1 MNIFEIYKKKIQ
13 DLVIANCKNLNI
25 DSKVNFAGV
34 AFEIPPQEFNFD
46 LSSNIALVLG
56 KKTKQSP
63 VKLANLIK
71 ELLLENL
78 DDFKEVSMAG
88 PGFINFKFNS
98 KTYQYLIL
106 EILKSNNEYGSSPE
120 NNKKYNIEFVSAN
133 PTGPMHIGHSRGA
146 IYGDVL
152 ANLLKFNGNT
162 VVKEY
167 YINDYG
173 NQITNFTESVFLRL
187 REIKFDEKFVNR
199 ENLYPGEYVIDIAK
213 KILKD
218 TPDINLEDFKKNF
231 SMLSEIALKH
241 SMILIKNDLNSLGI
255 SHDNFVSEK
264 HLVKKNLVSKSI
276 KYLQEK
282 KFVEEGYL
290 NPPKGEDNKN
300 WKKTKRLIF
309 KSTFFGD
316 DADRALQKNDGSW
329 TYFANDIAYHADKVS
344 RKYDHLINILGAD
357 HTGYIKRI
365 SAATSALSQDK
376 ISLICRVC
384 QLVKLFKNGQPYKM
398 SKRAGDFIS
407 VREFLNEV
415 DKDSIRFMMLNRSN
429 DVELDFDFDKV
440 LEKTRENP
448 VFYVQ
453 YSYARISSLFRTLN
467 IDDKNIFEINENKF
481 ELNSHELNL
490 FRKILDWPKVIE
502 TASVKFEPHRIPF
515 YLYELATLFHS
526 YWSKGNE
533 DPKYKFIVD
542 GKIKS
547 TNTLLII
554 KLAAITIENGMRI
567 LGVSL
572 PTKM

>member
-1 MNIFEIYKKKIQ
+1 MNIFDIYKKKIQ
-13 DLVIANCKNLNI
+13 NFVITNCKIFSI
-25 DSKVNFAGV
+25 DPNVNFDGV
-34 AFEIPPQEFNFD
+34 VFEIPPQEFNFD

-56 KKTKQSP
+56 KKTKQP
-63 VKLANLIK
+63 PIKLANLIK
-71 ELLLENL
+71 QLLLK
-78 DDFKEVSMAG
+78 DFNDFSEVKIAG
-88 PGFINFKFNS
+88 PGFINFRFNS
-98 KTYQYLIL
+98 KTYQKLIL
-106 EILKSNNEYGSSPE
+106 EILKSDSKYGSSLGKK
-120 NNKKYNIEFVSAN
+120 KKYNIEFVSAN

-162 VVKEY
+162 VTKEY

-173 NQITNFTESVFLRL
+173 NQIVNFTESVFFRL
-187 REIKFDEKFVNR
+187 REIKFSEKFINK
-199 ENLYPGEYVIDIAK
+199 ENLYPGDYVVDIAK
-213 KILKD
+213 KIL
-218 TPDINLEDFKKNF
+218 IEDPGISLDNF
-231 SMLSEIALKH
+231 EKIFPTLSEMSLKY
-241 SMILIKNDLNSLGI
+241 SMILIKDDLISLGI

-264 HLVKKNLVSKSI
+264 FLVKKDLVTKSI
-276 KYLQEK
+276 KHLQDK

-300 WKKTKRLIF
+300 WIKNKRLIF
-309 KSTFFGD
+309 KSTLFGD
-316 DADRALQKNDGSW
+316 DTNRALQKNDGSW

-344 RKYDHLINILGAD
+344 RNYDYLINILGAD
-357 HTGYIKRI
+357 HIGYIKRI
-365 SAATSALSQDK
+365 TAATSALSDNK

-467 IDDKNIFEINENKF
+467 INTNEVFKIDENKF
-481 ELNSHELNL
+481 ELNINELNL
-490 FRKILDWPKVIE
+490 FRKVLDWPKVIE
-502 TASVKFEPHRIPF
+502 TASVKYEPHRIPF

-526 YWSKGNE
+526 YWSKGND
-533 DPKYKFIVD
+533 DPSYKFIID
-542 GKIKS
+542 GKIKNK
-547 TNTLLII
+547 NTLLII
-554 KLAAITIENGMRI
+554 KLVAQTIENGMKI
-567 LGVSL
+567 LDVSL
-572 PTKM
+572 PVKM